1 MTKGELV
8 RVRIGSR
15 EFLGSVVDY
24 RPDTLGG
31 SHLQSWKEKGSGGW
45 FVETIQTPKR
55 GEALILFYDDGDF
68 SWVDEQRVQLLKE
81 E

>member
-8 RVRIGSR
+8 RVRFGSR

-24 RPDTLGG
+24 RPDILGG
-31 SHLQSWKEKGSGGW
+31 SHLQSWKERGNW
-45 FVETIQTPKR
+45 FVETIQTPRR
-55 GEALILFYDDGDF
+55 GEVLILFYDDGDF

>member
-8 RVRIGSR
+8 RVRLGSR
-15 EFLGSVVDY
+15 EFLGSVIDY

-31 SHLQSWKEKGSGGW
+31 SHLQSWKERTEW
-45 FVETIQTPKR
+45 FVETIQTPRR
-55 GEALILFYDDGDF
+55 GEVLVLFYDGGDF

>member
-15 EFLGSVVDY
+15 EFLGSVIDY
-24 RPDTLGG
+24 RPDTEGG
-31 SHLQSWKEKGSGGW
+31 SHLQSWKERGKM
-45 FVETIQTPKR
+45 FVETVQTPRR
-55 GEALILFYDDGDF
+55 GEVLVLFYDDGDF
-68 SWVDEQRVQLLKE
+68 SWVDESRVQVLKE

>member
-24 RPDTLGG
+24 RPDILGG
-31 SHLQSWKEKGSGGW
+31 SHLQSWRERGKM
-45 FVETIQTPKR
+45 FVETVQTPRR
-55 GEALILFYDDGDF
+55 GEVLVLFYDDGDF
-68 SWVDEQRVQLLKE
+68 SWVDENRVRVLKE